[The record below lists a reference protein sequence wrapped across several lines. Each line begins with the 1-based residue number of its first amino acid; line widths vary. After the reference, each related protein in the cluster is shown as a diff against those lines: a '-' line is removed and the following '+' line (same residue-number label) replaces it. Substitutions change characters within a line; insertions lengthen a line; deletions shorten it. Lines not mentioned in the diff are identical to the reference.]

1 MRSHGIVD
9 ADSNDLKWPL
19 MLDLGNCTEM
29 QKKLALAAR
38 YF

>member
-1 MRSHGIVD
+1 MRSYRIVD

-19 MLDLGNCTEM
+19 MLDLGTCTEM
-29 QKKLALAAR
+29 QKKLALAVR